1 MSTATCRE
9 MRDRLEAFVDGELS
23 GRDRL
28 AVVRHLDSCDDC
40 GAEVDALRDLGT
52 ALRASAP
59 AADPIQLRGL
69 AGGVIS
75 RVVAEQ
81 SQSWRS
87 LFHRAF
93 EDWHWVMVGTGS
105 VVGTF
110 SCAVF
115 VLSMLLF
122 GPTPERADSLAARL
136 SAWDTPAGTLF
147 VVASPHSDPHSSM
160 VMQFE
165 GVGDAEVD
173 ATQAALP
180 SAIGTTDE
188 STLTQALSD
197 MLTHDGRF
205 VDLNSLSASER
216 LRAEALLDDITR
228 IHLPDRKAS
237 GRMTVQKM
245 YLSTSMSVSAK
256 AL

>member
-1 MSTATCRE
+1 MQ
-9 MRDRLEAFVDGELS
+9 DRLEAFVDGELS

-28 AVVRHLDSCDDC
+28 AVVRHLDACDDC

-59 AADPIQLRGL
+59 AADPVQLRGL

-75 RVVAEQ
+75 RIVAEQ

-105 VVGTF
+105 LVGTF

-136 SAWDTPAGTLF
+136 SAWDAPAGTLF
-147 VVASPHSDPHSSM
+147 VVASPHSDPRSSM

-165 GVGDAEVD
+165 GVGDPEVD
-173 ATQAALP
+173 ATQPVVP

-197 MLTHDGRF
+197 VLTRGGRLI
-205 VDLNSLSASER
+205 DLNSLSASER
-216 LRAEALLDDITR
+216 LRAESLLDDIGR
-228 IHLPDRKAS
+228 IRIPNYKAS
-237 GRMTVQKM
+237 GQMTVQKM
-245 YLSTSMSVSAK
+245 WLATTTSVSAK